1 MRMWS
6 NDLIEGN
13 IVFMTGR
20 PTKKDYTFPGSSKD
34 LSALVPVIFLGFF
47 ALIASHNQVSQGFK
61 FKNGQ
66 ITNWSPRH

>member
-1 MRMWS
+1 MRMRS
-6 NDLIEGN
+6 NNLIEGN

-34 LSALVPVIFLGFF
+34 FSALIPVIFPSLF
-47 ALIASHNQVSQGFK
+47 ALIASHNQISQGFK

-66 ITNWSPRH
+66 ITHWSPRH